1 LLGSAGDGL
10 DDLGGSRSPEEGLV
24 VDADWVVG
32 RANAEDSVCLV
43 RWRREILGEGIVGRA
58 VVGWRKVD

>member
-1 LLGSAGDGL
+1 M
-10 DDLGGSRSPEEGLV
+10 